1 MNRYVLLPESYAA
14 GITASAAK
22 WGDLRARHVDT
33 ERLTVIDGWTDG
45 ADGGRTGTS
54 DLTRFHF
61 SKDAPRKVVA
71 GHWYVADP
79 EVHALHEGASRIH
92 GAVPLTALT
101 DRIEAHWRAVP
112 PGLATFVILL
122 TRGHAAEEP
131 KWSVWCVAGEQATPW
146 PFDLWPEAS
155 DILKPVADAGWPVEK
170 LAAELV
176 AVIGVGSIG
185 SAAAEQLAM
194 YGIRT
199 LFLVDPDIVKPHNI
213 ARMRLT
219 PGDIGR
225 RKVNAVAKRITD
237 RDVNAQIGALPFD
250 VIDDADLIRPLLKE
264 MSAVLVCSDGYESRS
279 VANHL
284 ACWAG
289 IPAIFACVQEGGAIG
304 EIIRVR
310 QHRTGCLRCVRQD
323 LYESGGMDPEPALDR
338 GYGEGSRH
346 LPMTAVG
353 GNLSLIGDLAAY
365 ATACTLLERIG
376 DRGHTLPGDYAV
388 VGLSATPGLASPFD
402 FTEAGHLR
410 WQPMSKPRANCPSC
424 ST

>member
-1 MNRYVLLPESYAA
+1 MNRYVLLPETYAA
-14 GITASAAK
+14 GIAASAAK

-33 ERLTVIDGWTDG
+33 ERLTVVDGWTEG

-61 SKDAPRKVVA
+61 SKDEPRRNVA

-79 EVHALHEGASRIH
+79 EVHALSEGALRIR

-101 DRIEAHWRAVP
+101 DRIEAHWRGVP
-112 PGLATFVILL
+112 TGMATFVLLL
-122 TRGHAAEEP
+122 TRGEASDETN
-131 KWSVWCVAGEQATPW
+131 WSVWCVAGDEAIPW
-146 PFDLWPEAS
+146 RFDLWPEAS
-155 DILKPVADAGWPVEK
+155 DILQPVADAGWPVAK
-170 LAAELV
+170 LAAEPV

-185 SAAAEQLAM
+185 SAAAEQIAM

-199 LFLVDPDIVKPHNI
+199 LFLVDPDTVEPHNV

-219 PGDIGR
+219 PGEIGR
-225 RKVNAVAKRITD
+225 RKVNAIAKRITD
-237 RDVNAQIGALPFD
+237 RDVMARVVPLPLD
-250 VIDDADLIRPLLKE
+250 VIDDTDLIRPLLKG

-279 VANHL
+279 VANHV
-284 ACWAG
+284 ACWAS

-310 QHRTGCLRCVRQD
+310 PGRTGCLRCVRHD
-323 LYESGGMDPEPALDR
+323 LYEAGGMDPEPSLDR
-338 GYGEGSRH
+338 GYGEGNRH

-353 GNLSLIGDLAAY
+353 GNLSLMGGLAAY
-365 ATACTLLERIG
+365 ATASTLMERIG
-376 DRGHTLPGDYAV
+376 DRGHVLPGDYAIA
-388 VGLSATPGLASPFD
+388 GLSAAPGLASPFD
-402 FTEAGHLR
+402 FTEAGQIR
-410 WQPMSKPRANCPSC
+410 WQPISEPRADCPSC

>member
-1 MNRYVLLPESYAA
+1 VNRYVLLPESYAA
-14 GITASAAK
+14 GIAASTAR

-33 ERLTVIDGWTDG
+33 ERLTVVDGWTEG
-45 ADGGRTGTS
+45 ADSGRTGTS

-61 SKDAPRKVVA
+61 SKDAPRKDVA
-71 GHWYVADP
+71 GHWYVADR
-79 EVHALHEGASRIH
+79 EVHALHESAVKIR
-92 GAVPLTALT
+92 GAVPLAALT
-101 DRIEAHWRAVP
+101 DRIEADWRAVP
-112 PGLATFVILL
+112 AGMATFVILL
-122 TRGHAAEEP
+122 TRGEAGEET
-131 KWSVWCVAGEQATPW
+131 KWSVWRIAGEEGLPW

-155 DILKPVADAGWPVEK
+155 DILKPVADAGWP
-170 LAAELV
+170 AERLSERPV

-199 LFLVDPDIVKPHNI
+199 LFLVDPDIIKPRNI

-219 PGDIGR
+219 TGDIGR
-225 RKVNAVAKRITD
+225 RKVNAVAKRISD
-237 RDVNAQIGALPFD
+237 RDVKAQVVPLPLD
-250 VIDDADLIRPLLKE
+250 VIGDADLIRPLLKE

-310 QHRTGCLRCVRQD
+310 PRRTGCLRCVRQD
-323 LYESGGMDPEPALDR
+323 LYESGGMDPEPSLDR
-338 GYGEGSRH
+338 GYGEGNRH

-353 GNLSLIGDLAAY
+353 GNLSLMGDLAAY
-365 ATACTLLERIG
+365 ATACTLMERIG
-376 DRGHTLPGDYAV
+376 DRGHLLPGDYAV
-388 VGLSATPGLASPFD
+388 VGLSATSGLASPFD
-402 FTEAGHLR
+402 FTEAGQLR
-410 WQPMSKPRANCPSC
+410 WQPLSRPRADCPSC